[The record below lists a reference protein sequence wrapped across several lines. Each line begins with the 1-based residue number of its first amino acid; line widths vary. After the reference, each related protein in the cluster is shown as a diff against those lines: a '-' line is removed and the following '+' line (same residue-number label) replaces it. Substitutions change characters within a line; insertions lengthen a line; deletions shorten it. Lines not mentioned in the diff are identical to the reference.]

1 MGVALRPLFNPIEID
16 ISTLSGKKLAI
27 DSYNL
32 LYQFLTTIRQHD
44 GTPLKDSE
52 GRITSHL
59 SGLFYRT
66 INLMKSGVKPC
77 FVFDGKPPSFK
88 KETISN
94 RINAK
99 EIAKKEYKKALEEG
113 DYDLAKTKAMQSA
126 ELTKEMVEEAKQLIE
141 YMGLPIVQAPS
152 EGEAQAAYMCN
163 KGEVYASV
171 SQDYDS
177 LLFGAPVLVR
187 NLSISGRRKLPGRN
201 LYTQISPEKIVLEEE
216 LNRLGLFRE
225 QLVMI
230 GILVGT
236 DYNPKGVFGIGPKKA
251 YKLVK
256 EKKEFDKVFSSV
268 DWNFD
273 ISPKEIFDFFMNPP
287 ISKEYFLKWKPPNSA
302 KIIELLCETHGFS
315 RTRVE
320 NALGRLVKVKKKEGQ
335 TTLDRFFK

>member
-16 ISTLSGKKLAI
+16 ISALEGKKLAI

-32 LYQFLTTIRQHD
+32 LYQFLTTIRQRD

-66 INLMKSGVKPC
+66 MNLMKSGIRPC

-88 KETISN
+88 NETISS

-113 DYDLAKTKAMQSA
+113 NYDLAKTKAMQSA

-163 KGEVYASV
+163 NGDVYASV

-177 LLFGAPVLVR
+177 LLFGAPILVR

-225 QLVMI
+225 QLVMV

-287 ISKEYFLKWKPPNSA
+287 IKKEYSLKWKPPNSA
-302 KIIELLCETHGFS
+302 KIIELLCEVHGFS

-335 TTLDRFFK
+335 TTLDRFI